1 MALKRGRDEKD
12 LVKDLHDR
20 ARNIVAQGKEVP
32 RLYNSQSQMSLSDSS
47 VPFQFPLSKTGLSE
61 KDYAPLARRQAQR
74 NKNLS
79 SFYDN
84 PFVVPTDD
92 GATPAQ
98 GHIFFNKKL
107 LFR

>member
-32 RLYNSQSQMSLSDSS
+32 RLYNSQSQTQLTDPF
-47 VPFQFPLSKTGLSE
+47 VPFQYPLEKTGLNE
-61 KDYAPLARRQAQR
+61 RDFQLLARRQAQR
-74 NKNLS
+74 NQNLS

-84 PFVVPTDD
+84 PFGSPSGDGPTFAR
-92 GATPAQ
+92 GN
-98 GHIFFNKKL
+98 IYFNKKL
-107 LFR
+107 LFS